1 MHKLTEVI
9 RNSMKP
15 AWGEMEKTV
24 IQKYTLQEIL
34 QYIEDVSAS
43 EIVFIRDAFS
53 MNMELLEEG
62 LQSSKT
68 SFGPTLKKQ
77 NGGKL
82 ISDDENRTAQL
93 LCNGAMEARVL
104 GIEKPVMSIVGSGVC
119 GIITTLPLFAYQQ
132 IHRDGISADKLLY
145 ATALSYLV
153 TMHVME
159 QTDEIFEF
167 NSCEI
172 AAGIG
177 MACGLCY
184 LQGGKGEKIEKVID
198 RMMFKVKELILGEE
212 NKGCVRTGIILV
224 DASLQV
230 VEMVMKEMTGEF

>member
-9 RNSMKP
+9 QNSMKP
-15 AWGEMEKTV
+15 AWGQIEQDA
-24 IQKYTLQEIL
+24 IQEYTLGEIL
-34 QYIEDVSAS
+34 QYVETVSAS

-68 SFGPTLKKQ
+68 SFGPMLKKQ

-82 ISDDENRTAQL
+82 ISDNENRTAQL
-93 LCNGAMEARVL
+93 LCNGALEARVL
-104 GIEKPVMSIVGSGVC
+104 GLNKPAMSIAGSGVC

-132 IHRDGISADKLLY
+132 IYRDTITVDQILY

-153 TMHVME
+153 TIHIKEKME
-159 QTDEIFEF
+159 KDFQFCG
-167 NSCEI
+167 CEI
-172 AAGIG
+172 AAGVG

-184 LQGGKGEKIEKVID
+184 LQGGRGDKIQEVID
-198 RMMFKVKELILGEE
+198 GMVLKMKGLVLEE
-212 NKGCVRTGIILV
+212 NKGCVRTGIMLV
-224 DASLQV
+224 DASFQV
-230 VEMVMKEMTGEF
+230 VETVMKEMMGEV